1 MESAMQTKSAH
12 QNVGTN
18 TQSAQAYF
26 CRSEISIEE
35 NPDPYR
41 GGFSWSLSLDESELA
56 KGLAAT
62 REDAMAE
69 AHQAMEKAGLSKT

>member
-18 TQSAQAYF
+18 TQSDQAYF
-26 CRSEISIEE
+26 CGCEISVEE

-56 KGLAAT
+56 TGLAAT
-62 REDAMAE
+62 REDAMTE
-69 AHQAMEKAGLSKT
+69 AQQAINMI